1 MQTSEQVEFQ
11 EILNLEQDT
20 EIRRLALLRPY
31 NGIKY

>member
-20 EIRRLALLRPY
+20 EILRLTLLRPY